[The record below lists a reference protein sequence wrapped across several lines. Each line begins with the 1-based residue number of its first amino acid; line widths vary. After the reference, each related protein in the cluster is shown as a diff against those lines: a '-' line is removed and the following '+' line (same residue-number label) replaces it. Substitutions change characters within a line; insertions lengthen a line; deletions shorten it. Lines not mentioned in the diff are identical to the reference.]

1 MLCPLWENFLS
12 EGAFSFAKI
21 RKSVL
26 LIVKNPEGLTFPAVN
41 RRCQN
46 GSAENHR

>member
-1 MLCPLWENFLS
+1 MLCPFWENFLS

-21 RKSVL
+21 RKNVL
-26 LIVKNPEGLTFPAVN
+26 LIVKNLEGLTFPAVN
-41 RRCQN
+41 RRGPY